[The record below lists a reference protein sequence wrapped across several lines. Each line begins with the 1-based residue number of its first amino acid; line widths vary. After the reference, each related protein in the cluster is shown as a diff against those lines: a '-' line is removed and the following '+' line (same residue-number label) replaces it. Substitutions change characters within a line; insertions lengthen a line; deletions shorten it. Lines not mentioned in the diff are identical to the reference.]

1 MNSSTIDK
9 FLSEKIRREVL
20 RRAYR
25 ATAVGLTHI
34 NLAIMA
40 VDRGTWFIQY
50 QFEIPLECVDLF
62 VNCVTDALD
71 SLSGTYTDGS
81 ILGITRHDDYLIFR
95 TPEDPVSLLAAA
107 APMSIASAE
116 PMIDELDQLRDAMEK
131 VLGAQV
137 EFRAA

>member
-9 FLSEKIRREVL
+9 FLSEKTRREVL

-40 VDRGTWFIQY
+40 VDRGRWDIEY
-50 QFEIPLECVDLF
+50 EFEIPVEGVDQF
-62 VNCVTDALD
+62 VYCVTEALD
-71 SLSGTYTDGS
+71 SLSGTYNDGV
-81 ILGITRHDDYLIFR
+81 LDLTRHDDYLIFR

-116 PMIDELDQLRDAMEK
+116 LMIEELDQLRDAMEK

-137 EFRAA
+137 ELRAA